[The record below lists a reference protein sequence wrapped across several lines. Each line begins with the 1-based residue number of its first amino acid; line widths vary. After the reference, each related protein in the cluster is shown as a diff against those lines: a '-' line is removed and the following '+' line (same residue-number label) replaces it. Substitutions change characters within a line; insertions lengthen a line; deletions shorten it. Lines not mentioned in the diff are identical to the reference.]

1 MRRESDSSDVVI
13 GQEKGTMRR
22 KDFLEK
28 EERGNWSPLQAS
40 QGARIMWLGCLL
52 FLLVFLVSPAKSLS
66 ATDPLLEHLEFLGY
80 ECNRVEA
87 GIQAKHFSKIHL
99 YLTYAF
105 GGIRVQ
111 TGFPGKPPRADEG
124 SRYKVTNALG
134 KQLSV
139 MQLYWSEEGNLFAM
153 AWMPGMYEKARFAVF
168 METWDH
174 DTALLRQAYE
184 NLTPFLKEQ
193 GNVLPKG

>member
-1 MRRESDSSDVVI
+1 MKSKVFMEEVEETESDNWRPSQA
-13 GQEKGTMRR
+13 GQR
-22 KDFLEK
+22 L
-28 EERGNWSPLQAS
+28 
-40 QGARIMWLGCLL
+40 RIYWLGCLFF
-52 FLLVFLVSPAKSLS
+52 FLILLMGPANALS
-66 ATDPLLEHLEFLGY
+66 AKDPLIEHLEFLGY
-80 ECNRVEA
+80 ECNQVEA

-99 YLTYAF
+99 YITYAF

-111 TGFPGKPPRADEG
+111 TGFPGKPPQADVG

-134 KQLSV
+134 KQLSAI
-139 MQLYWSEEGNLFAM
+139 QLYWSEEGNLFAM

-168 METWDH
+168 MEVWDH

-193 GNVLPKG
+193 PKVSSNG